1 MTDKTEI
8 GARFLESDYGAGF
21 SHICHGYTGNKSC
34 VVDIVNNW
42 MVTRLASFQA
52 CRTYTR
58 NGTTRWYNF

>member
-34 VVDIVNNW
+34 VVDIVNN
-42 MVTRLASFQA
+42 
-52 CRTYTR
+52 
-58 NGTTRWYNF
+58 